1 MKALNKILEFDP
13 YVNLCS
19 LTLQAIFDEGRQN
32 DEVTEE
38 LIRNYSHDYSGDAK
52 TFREIFSNGY
62 DTTVTVDLLLLQLL
76 YLGIIE
82 KSLSMMKVPVH
93 IHVLLC
99 SKGRSLFIMLDS

>member
-1 MKALNKILEFDP
+1 MAQQFWHTSTLHDITNIAECVIAESTNRNGVKALNKILEFDP

-62 DTTVTVDLLLLQLL
+62 DTTVTVDL
-76 YLGIIE
+76 
-82 KSLSMMKVPVH
+82 KA
-93 IHVLLC
+93 
-99 SKGRSLFIMLDS
+99 